1 VSERCLRVA
10 WPLAACLVFG
20 LSAWLVYGDVW
31 RAGPAEH
38 LPSLERSGRAEPWL
52 DTDQTFIVWQV
63 SRNARSLLSRPHAF
77 FDSGH
82 CHPIENALAHTGPM
96 LTMGIL
102 AIPATL
108 LGANPVL
115 TYNIVLVSM
124 LLLAGLAMYWL
135 VTDWTGVPAAGI
147 VAGLLYGFHRV
158 ELANVVHPHIY
169 DTTWTVFALVFGRR
183 LFAHGRWRDAAGLAV
198 SSALQLGTSF
208 YPFVAS
214 VLLALPFG
222 LWLVL
227 RHRLRHVGWRQI
239 GFVLAVVGLAGAFTF
254 APYLLLRGVGE
265 LPAREAQTF
274 AWPVSYLPGEFLF
287 FGWPCLVLAGLS
299 LVLPRSRIPAAA
311 PGDPRWALLAGLLLV
326 AAVAAGPNLGG
337 GIAALRFLDLWSWLG
352 AVLPGLDNV
361 RNPRIVANGA
371 HLAACV
377 LAGLGCAALL
387 RLWRW
392 RRAALLGLLAITLVW
407 VDTLRPA
414 ALGFQPPVARE
425 MFRLAPDPEALAF
438 FETLEEKGNTGPIFE
453 MPLPRMPGEDGLGA
467 RVVWGGTVSRLYLAG
482 YHGRR
487 TSACFGA
494 HVPERPEL
502 EEIALRLP
510 RRDAI
515 RALRSLG
522 FTTIVFRHGVD
533 PAALEPEATS
543 DTLALSARKR
553 LRLAAF
559 KREASAADGLLD
571 LVHDTRAR
579 SAYSIEAERSATSPP
594 TR

>member
-1 VSERCLRVA
+1 VSERCLRVS

-20 LSAWLVYGDVW
+20 ISAWFVYGDVW

-63 SRNARSLLSRPHAF
+63 SRNARALLSRPHAF

-82 CHPIENALAHTGPM
+82 CHPTENALAHTGPM

-124 LLLAGLAMYWL
+124 LLLAGWAMYWL
-135 VTDWTGVPAAGI
+135 VSDWTGVPAAGI

-169 DTTWTVFALVFGRR
+169 DTTWTVFALGFGRR
-183 LFAHGRWRDAAGLAV
+183 LFARGRWRDAAGLAV
-198 SSALQLGTSF
+198 SAALQLGTSF

-239 GFVLAVVGLAGAFTF
+239 GFVLAAVGLAGAFTF
-254 APYLLLRGVGE
+254 APYLLLRGEGV
-265 LPAREAQTF
+265 LPAREAQVF
-274 AWPVSYLPGEFLF
+274 AWPVAYLPGERLF

-299 LVLPRSRIPAAA
+299 LVLPRSRIPAVTL
-311 PGDPRWALLAGLLLV
+311 GDPRWALLAGLLLV
-326 AAVAAGPNLGG
+326 AAVAAGPSLGG

-352 AVLPGLDNV
+352 VVLPGFDNV
-361 RNPRIVANGA
+361 RNPRIVAIGA

-377 LAGLGCAALL
+377 LAGFGCAALL

-392 RRAALLGLLAITLVW
+392 RRAAWLGLLAIALVW

-414 ALGFQPPVARE
+414 ALGFEPPVARE
-425 MFRLAPDPEALAF
+425 MFRLTPDPEALAF
-438 FETLEEKGNTGPIFE
+438 FETLAEKGNTGPIFE
-453 MPLPRMPGEDGLGA
+453 MPLPRMVGEARGDGRGA
-467 RVVWGGTVSRLYLAG
+467 RVVWGGTVNRLYLAG

-494 HVPERPEL
+494 HVPERPQL

-515 RALRSLG
+515 RALRGLG
-522 FTTIVFRHGVD
+522 FTTIVFRHGID
-533 PAALEPEATS
+533 PAVLEPEVTP
-543 DTLALSARKR
+543 DTVARRARKH

-559 KREASAADGLLD
+559 KREAGAADGLLD
-571 LVHDTRAR
+571 LVHDTPAR
-579 SAYSIEAERSATSPP
+579 SAYSIEAEPGSER
-594 TR
+594 

>member
-1 VSERCLRVA
+1 
-10 WPLAACLVFG
+10 
-20 LSAWLVYGDVW
+20 
-31 RAGPAEH
+31 
-38 LPSLERSGRAEPWL
+38 
-52 DTDQTFIVWQV
+52 
-63 SRNARSLLSRPHAF
+63 
-77 FDSGH
+77 
-82 CHPIENALAHTGPM
+82 M

-135 VTDWTGVPAAGI
+135 ITDWTGVPAAGI

-169 DTTWTVFALVFGRR
+169 DTTWTVFALGFSRR

-254 APYLLLRGVGE
+254 APYLLLRGAGE
-265 LPAREAQTF
+265 LPAREAQVF
-274 AWPVSYLPGEFLF
+274 AWAGAYLPGGFLF
-287 FGWPCLVLAGLS
+287 FGWPCLVLAGVS
-299 LVLPRSRIPAAA
+299 LVLPRARIPDVA

-326 AAVAAGPNLGG
+326 AAVAAGPHLGG
-337 GIAALRFLDLWSWLG
+337 GIAALRFLDLWSGLA
-352 AVLPGLDNV
+352 AVLPGFDNV

-392 RRAALLGLLAITLVW
+392 RRAALLGLLAIALVW

-414 ALGFQPPVARE
+414 ALGFEPPVARE
-425 MFRLAPDPEALAF
+425 MFRLVPDPEALAF
-438 FETLEEKGNTGPIFE
+438 FETLAEKGNTGPIFE
-453 MPLPRMPGEDGLGA
+453 MPLPRMVEENGRGA
-467 RVVWGGTVSRLYLAG
+467 RVVWAGTVSRLYLAG

-494 HVPERPEL
+494 HVPERPQL

-515 RALRSLG
+515 RALRGLG
-522 FTTIVFRHGVD
+522 FTTIVFRHGID
-533 PAALEPEATS
+533 PAALEPDATPEMVARS
-543 DTLALSARKR
+543 VRKR
-553 LRLAAF
+553 RRLAAF
-559 KREASAADGLLD
+559 EREASVADGLLD
-571 LVHDTRAR
+571 LVHDTPGR
-579 SAYSIEAERSATSPP
+579 SAYSIVAEPSP

>member
-1 VSERCLRVA
+1 VF
-10 WPLAACLVFG
+10 WPLAACVIFG

-31 RAGPAEH
+31 RAGPTEQ
-38 LPSLERSGRAEPWL
+38 LPSLQRSGRAAPWL

-63 SRNARSLLSRPHAF
+63 SRNAGALLSRPHAF

-115 TYNIVLVSM
+115 AYNIVLVSM
-124 LLLAGLAMYWL
+124 LLLAGWAMYWL

-169 DTTWTVFALVFGRR
+169 DTTWTVFALGFGRR
-183 LFAHGRWRDAAGLAV
+183 LFAHGRWRDAAGLAA
-198 SSALQLGTSF
+198 SAALQVGTSF

-222 LWLVL
+222 VWLVL
-227 RHRLRHVGWRQI
+227 RHRLRRVGWRQI
-239 GFVLAVVGLAGAFTF
+239 GFVLAAVGLAGAFTF
-254 APYLLLRGVGE
+254 APYLLLRGTGE
-265 LPAREAQTF
+265 LPAREAQLF
-274 AWPVSYLPGEFLF
+274 AWPVTYLPGEALF
-287 FGWPCLVLAGLS
+287 FGWPCLVLAGVS
-299 LVLPRSRIPAAA
+299 LVVPRSRIPAATS
-311 PGDPRWALLAGLLLV
+311 GDPRWALLAGLLLV
-326 AAVAAGPNLGG
+326 AAVAAGPRLGT
-337 GIAALRFLDLWSWLG
+337 GIAALRFLDLWGLLG
-352 AVLPGLDNV
+352 AALPGFDNV
-361 RNPRIVANGA
+361 RNPRIVAVGA

-377 LAGLGCAALL
+377 LAGIGCAALL

-392 RRAALLGLLAITLVW
+392 RRAVWLGLLAIALVW

-414 ALGFQPPVARE
+414 ALGFDPPVARD

-438 FETLEEKGNTGPIFE
+438 FETLEEKGNSGPIFE
-453 MPLPRMPGEDGLGA
+453 MPLPRLAERGG
-467 RVVWGGTVSRLYLAG
+467 RVVWGGTVDRLYLAG

-494 HVPERPEL
+494 HVPDRLQL

-510 RRDAI
+510 AADAEARRDSRVA
-515 RALRSLG
+515 
-522 FTTIVFRHGVD
+522 
-533 PAALEPEATS
+533 
-543 DTLALSARKR
+543 R
-553 LRLAAF
+553 LRL
-559 KREASAADGLLD
+559 
-571 LVHDTRAR
+571 HDDRLPPRSRFRRAR
-579 SAYSIEAERSATSPP
+579 AGRDTGDGCPPGSKTPEAGRLPPRGQRAGRSARPRARDARAQRLQHQAPAGRSRVAVAP
-594 TR
+594 

>member
-1 VSERCLRVA
+1 V
-10 WPLAACLVFG
+10 VFG

-31 RAGPAEH
+31 RAGPAEQ
-38 LPSLERSGRAEPWL
+38 LPSLQRGDWAAPLLE
-52 DTDQTFIVWQV
+52 TDQTFIVWQV
-63 SRNARSLLSRPHAF
+63 SRNARALLSRPHAF

-82 CHPIENALAHTGPM
+82 CYPSENALAHTGPM

-115 TYNIVLVSM
+115 TYNIVLVVM
-124 LLLAGLAMYWL
+124 LLLAGWAMYWL

-158 ELANVVHPHIY
+158 ELTNVVHPHIY
-169 DTTWTVFALVFGRR
+169 DTTWTVFALGFGRR
-183 LFAHGRWRDAAGLAV
+183 LFARGRWRDAVGLGA
-198 SSALQLGTSF
+198 SAALQLGTSF

-222 LWLVL
+222 VWLVL
-227 RHRLRHVGWRQI
+227 RHRLGRVSRWQI
-239 GFVLAVVGLAGAFTF
+239 GFVLAAVGLAAAFTF
-254 APYLLLRGVGE
+254 APYLLLRGAGE
-265 LPAREAQTF
+265 LPAREAQIF
-274 AWPVSYLPGEFLF
+274 VWPGAYLPGQVFF
-287 FGWPCLVLAGLS
+287 FGWPCLVLAGIS
-299 LVLPRSRIPAAA
+299 LLLPRSQIPAATH
-311 PGDPRWALLAGLLLV
+311 GDPRWALLAGLLLV
-326 AAVAAGPNLGG
+326 VAVAAGPSLGT
-337 GIAALRFLDLWSWLG
+337 GIAALRFLDLWGWL
-352 AVLPGLDNV
+352 AAALPGFDNV
-361 RNPRIVANGA
+361 RNPRIVGVGA

-377 LAGLGCAALL
+377 LAGIGCAALL

-392 RRAALLGLLAITLVW
+392 RRAALLGLLAIALVW

-414 ALGFQPPVARE
+414 ALGFDPPVARD

-438 FETLEEKGNTGPIFE
+438 FETLAEKGNTGPIFE
-453 MPLPRMPGEDGLGA
+453 MPLPRLGGVGG
-467 RVVWGGTVSRLYLAG
+467 RVIWGGTVRRLYLAG

-494 HVPERPEL
+494 HVPDRSQL

-515 RALRSLG
+515 HELRGLG
-522 FTTIVFRHGVD
+522 FTTIVFRHGIGS
-533 PAALEPEATS
+533 AAPEPDETPETTARR
-543 DTLALSARKR
+543 ARKR

-559 KREASAADGLLD
+559 RREASAPDGLLD
-571 LVHDTRAR
+571 LVHEMPGR
-579 SAYSIEAERSATSPP
+579 SAYSIRPAPRAPASA
-594 TR
+594 RAG